1 MRDWENDDED
11 EDEDYPHGLEGGKK
25 YFDVTTRPSPE
36 KAKEHQMMQRFF
48 HNAFGEISC
57 FLLPEPGKAVKKKD
71 VTLRSKC
78 FSWMITM

>member
-11 EDEDYPHGLEGGKK
+11 DDYPYGLEGGKK
-25 YFDVTTRPSPE
+25 YFVVTTRPTPE
-36 KAKEHQMMQRFF
+36 KAKKHQLMQRFF
-48 HNAFGEISC
+48 RNAFGEISC
-57 FLLPEPGKAVKKKD
+57 FLLPEPGRKKVKQKN